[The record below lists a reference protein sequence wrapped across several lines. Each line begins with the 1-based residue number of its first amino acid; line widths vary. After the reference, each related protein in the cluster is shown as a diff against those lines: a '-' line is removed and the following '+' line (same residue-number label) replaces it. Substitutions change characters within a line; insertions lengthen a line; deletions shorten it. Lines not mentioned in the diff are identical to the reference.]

1 MAAIGTRIRLTPDD
15 KAALAEYWRFY
26 EPIASEINTELR
38 ESLLKLP
45 EWMPLIRAMSPQ
57 VEAERNAR
65 SLELQRVALRD
76 GNWGPYL
83 EDLREQGVT
92 YARMGVSFIAWYDI
106 IAIYREHIR
115 RRLLSLGT
123 ADFDRMVKV
132 SDGLNRMIDIAM
144 AHLGEAY
151 LSAKESIIVEQQA
164 AIRELSLPVLQVRDQ
179 LLVLPVVGVIDTTR
193 ARQLIE
199 SLLAAVRDRRARGIV
214 LDVTGVP
221 MVDTAV
227 ANHLVQ
233 ACDAAKLM
241 GATVVIT
248 GISPEMA
255 QTLVML
261 GARLPAADTHVDLQE
276 GIEQIERLLGYRDGA

>member
-1 MAAIGTRIRLTPDD
+1 VAAIGTRIRLTPDD